1 MNILTLYNKIIPTL
15 FKVILYNF
23 NINLTVF
30 IGSGLDFFVGNPVSP
45 ELRKILNKET
55 LIITLSQVAPPN
67 HLILQSQNGRR
78 RLELEE
84 ILAHSQIEQ
93 H

>member
-30 IGSGLDFFVGNPVSP
+30 IGSGLDFFVGNPV
-45 ELRKILNKET
+45 R
-55 LIITLSQVAPPN
+55 
-67 HLILQSQNGRR
+67 H
-78 RLELEE
+78 
-84 ILAHSQIEQ
+84 
-93 H
+93 